1 MKNMMSDIER
11 QLKVLN
17 RILNATDKEIH
28 DVNFLLNAIKEF
40 GVTPLAWLMEL
51 DDKAYY
57 TQNGMIQV
65 PGEFASF
72 CHYLVDMKIDSAIE
86 IGVYRG
92 RSSYFMCAVLYRNN
106 PELIYDM
113 VDIEDNLDGYDEFRR
128 ILPCLNKCIPN
139 TSDDFVGKSY
149 DFVFIDADHGYDG
162 AINDYLNV
170 GRFAKKLVCFH
181 DIYAHEYDTCN
192 GGIVRC
198 WEEVGALTPN
208 HPKMV
213 YSQFPNRWMGIGVVI
228 NEDPSGTIGGEVD
241 YEQVQ
246 ENVKRFLEEID
257 GKNNIYVYGA
267 RNDSRRMHDA
277 LIKIG
282 VDVQGLVIS
291 DESENPEQVKDYKV
305 SLMDNIVNKEDITI
319 VMCYRESLRDYPL
332 QQLQNYNNINV
343 IIADDKT
350 ASFM

>member
-1 MKNMMSDIER
+1 MSDIER
-11 QLKVLN
+11 QLDVIN
-17 RILNATDKEIH
+17 RILNATDEEIH
-28 DVNFLLNAIKEF
+28 DMNFMTSAIKEY

-51 DDKAYY
+51 DDTANY
-57 TQNGMIQV
+57 TENGMIQV
-65 PGEFASF
+65 PGEFATF
-72 CHYLVDMKIDSAIE
+72 CHYLVDMKIESAIE
-86 IGVYRG
+86 VGVYRG

-106 PELIYDM
+106 PNLIYDM
-113 VDIEDNLDGYDEFRR
+113 VDIEDYLDGYDGFRR
-128 ILPCLNKCIPN
+128 MLPCLNKCIPN
-139 TSDDFVGKSY
+139 TSDDFAGKSY

-162 AINDYLNV
+162 AMNDYLNV

-181 DIYAHEYDTCN
+181 DIFAHEYDTCN

-213 YSQFPNRWMGIGVVI
+213 FSEFPNRWMGIGVVI
-228 NEDPSGTIGGEVD
+228 NENSSGTIGSEGD

-257 GKNNIYVYGA
+257 GKDNIYVYGA

-277 LIKIG
+277 LLRKGIN
-282 VDVQGLVIS
+282 VQGLVIY
-291 DESENPEQVKDYKV
+291 DESENPENVQDYNV
-305 SLMDNIVNKEDITI
+305 LLIDSLSDEEATV
-319 VMCYRESLRDYPL
+319 VMCFREGLRDYPM
-332 QQLQNYNNINV
+332 QQLKNYNNV
-343 IIADDKT
+343 SVVVTDDKT